1 MGYNLINETVSPED
15 VKRICL
21 DTMRDTL
28 NDYETIKAELE
39 LYKTGQV
46 VPLPVDKEHARMM
59 LIIAMSYLEIKPEA
73 IKDYEANLAAR

>member
-1 MGYNLINETVSPED
+1 
-15 VKRICL
+15 
-21 DTMRDTL
+21 MRDTL

-39 LYKTGQV
+39 LYKTGKV
-46 VPLPVDKEHARMM
+46 VPFPVDKEHARMM